1 MIKHKTGVWGE
12 IFAAR
17 YLRDNGYDILSSNYV
32 CRFGE
37 LDIVAFKDET
47 VCFVEV
53 KTRNENTATRP
64 MEAVDESK
72 QKRLEMAAKSF
83 LSSAKIDAETRFDVC
98 EVYLDDNDAFCNINY
113 IKNAFQVMK

>member
-37 LDIVAFKDET
+37 LDIVACKNKT

-53 KTRNENTATRP
+53 KARNKDAKIRP
-64 MEAVDESK
+64 MEAVDVGK

-83 LSSAKIDAETRFDVC
+83 LSATKIDAVTRFDVC
-98 EVYLDDNDAFCNINY
+98 EVFLDDGYALCGINY
-113 IKNAFQVMK
+113 IENAFQVMK